1 MHGCRRKVH
10 WVGTRIWGD
19 WVECFHHR
27 PSIPNP
33 NTEIYSNGKTR
44 VHRNA
49 GMAPSTDLQITET
62 VTIPLAELHF
72 QFSRSSGP
80 GGQHVNRTASQV
92 ELTFDVLGSP
102 SLHEGQ
108 RARVLAKLKSYIDTR
123 GVLHLT
129 SQTTRSQHRNRAE
142 VIERFMLL
150 LQRALHVPKRRIPT
164 RPSPAVEARRLAEK
178 QRASALKQHRRRP
191 APATEE

>member
-1 MHGCRRKVH
+1 MLP
-10 WVGTRIWGD
+10 D
-19 WVECFHHR
+19 
-27 PSIPNP
+27 P
-33 NTEIYSNGKTR
+33 
-44 VHRNA
+44 
-49 GMAPSTDLQITET
+49 DLQITET
-62 VTIPLAELHF
+62 VAIPLAELHF

-102 SLHEGQ
+102 SLHEAQ
-108 RARVLAKLKSYIDTR
+108 RTRVLTKLKSYIDTR

-142 VIERFMLL
+142 VVERFTSL

-164 RPSPAVEARRLAEK
+164 RPSAAAATRRLEAK
-178 QRASALKQHRRRP
+178 QRTSAIKQRRRRP
-191 APATEE
+191 EPAAEP

>member
-1 MHGCRRKVH
+1 MPPD
-10 WVGTRIWGD
+10 TNI
-19 WVECFHHR
+19 
-27 PSIPNP
+27 
-33 NTEIYSNGKTR
+33 
-44 VHRNA
+44 
-49 GMAPSTDLQITET
+49 QITET
-62 VTIPLAELHF
+62 VAIPSTELHF

-102 SLHEGQ
+102 SLNEVQ
-108 RARVLAKLKSYIDTR
+108 RARVLGKLKSYIDTH

-142 VIERFMLL
+142 VVERFALL

-164 RPSPAVEARRLAEK
+164 KPSAAAEARRLVEK
-178 QRASALKQHRRRP
+178 QRTRVIKQQRRRP
-191 APATEE
+191 ERTAEE

>member
-1 MHGCRRKVH
+1 MPP
-10 WVGTRIWGD
+10 D
-19 WVECFHHR
+19 
-27 PSIPNP
+27 
-33 NTEIYSNGKTR
+33 
-44 VHRNA
+44 
-49 GMAPSTDLQITET
+49 TDLQITET
-62 VTIPLAELHF
+62 VTIPLEELHF

-102 SLHEGQ
+102 NLNEAQ
-108 RARVLAKLKSYIDTR
+108 RARVLSKLKSYIDTR

-142 VIERFMLL
+142 VVERFTLL

-164 RPSPAVEARRLAEK
+164 KPSTAAEERRLAEK
-178 QRASALKQHRRRP
+178 QRTRVTKQQRRRP
-191 APATEE
+191 ERIAEE

>member
-1 MHGCRRKVH
+1 MLLD
-10 WVGTRIWGD
+10 TDLRI
-19 WVECFHHR
+19 
-27 PSIPNP
+27 
-33 NTEIYSNGKTR
+33 TEIMT
-44 VHRNA
+44 
-49 GMAPSTDLQITET
+49 L
-62 VTIPLAELHF
+62 PLAELHF

-102 SLHEGQ
+102 SLNEIQ
-108 RARVLAKLKSYIDTR
+108 RTRVLAKLKSYIDTR

-142 VIERFMLL
+142 VIERFASL

-164 RPSPAVEARRLAEK
+164 RPSSAAEARRLAAK
-178 QRASALKQHRRRP
+178 QRTSTIKQHRRRP
-191 APATEE
+191 EPATEE